1 MTAGAPA
8 VLGAAGFT
16 SSGVAGGSLAAAA
29 QVLSCFST
37 QLLLNVHW
45 QSALYAGA
53 TPAGG
58 WFATCTS
65 AAMGGAMGAAAVAA
79 VAATAGV
86 AVAAGAG
93 YGIYRLVKNK
103 TKGGGKCPW
112 CGRGPTGS
120 DGDIPPSEKGRP
132 KASPAKIVEKKDGLK
147 KSGGGVAVG
156 DYFLRTEEEMVE
168 FALKRSLEESLSLVS
183 PSDGVERNNPQ
194 DADRSNLLLDD
205 FDCPVCAEVN
215 IFQLPCC
222 AF

>member
-1 MTAGAPA
+1 
-8 VLGAAGFT
+8 
-16 SSGVAGGSLAAAA
+16 
-29 QVLSCFST
+29 
-37 QLLLNVHW
+37 
-45 QSALYAGA
+45 
-53 TPAGG
+53 
-58 WFATCTS
+58 
-65 AAMGGAMGAAAVAA
+65 MGAAAVAA

-112 CGRGPTGS
+112 CGRAPTGS

-132 KASPAKIVEKKDGLK
+132 EASPVKTVEKKDDFK

-183 PSDGVERNNPQ
+183 PSDGAEGHSTQV
-194 DADRSNLLLDD
+194 ADSGTLLLDE

-215 IFQLPCC
+215 IFHLTYC